1 MKNDV
6 NIKALINLLDDP
18 DEIIYNE
25 IRGKLIDI
33 GPQCVPFLER
43 ISFEDNLGNLFKE
56 RADKL
61 IHQIKFKK
69 ILNVHEN
76 WLKQPFN
83 LIDGVLDIDQ
93 YFFPDITVDFIKKE
107 INEMTEDV
115 KGNINKNMSS
125 IEKVKIINEVIFE
138 NYRMRGD
145 KKDYHN
151 PKNSS
156 FGSLIKNKKG
166 NPLTISILY
175 VEIAR
180 KLGIPIKGINLP
192 NHFIV
197 GYLRNKERFLN
208 NIDDYCRSDVI
219 FYINPFSQGVI
230 LNHSDIEDFIKEI
243 NIDIKDY
250 YFTPCKFS
258 DITKRMLTNLAYSY
272 SNTKNSQIKDDLK
285 EILALYQNL
294 KL

>member
-1 MKNDV
+1 MKTDV
-6 NIKALINLLDDP
+6 NIKALVNLLDDP
-18 DEIIYNE
+18 DEIIYND
-25 IRGKLIDI
+25 IRCRLIDI
-33 GPQCVPFLER
+33 GPQCIPFIER
-43 ISFEDNLGNLFKE
+43 ICFEDNLGNLFKE
-56 RADKL
+56 RANKL

-69 ILNVHEN
+69 ILNLHEN

-93 YFFPDITVDFIKKE
+93 YFFPDITVNFIKRE

-115 KGNINKNMSS
+115 KKNIYNNMSP
-125 IEKVKIINEVIFE
+125 IEKVKIINDVIFE
-138 NYRMRGD
+138 NYRVRGD

-192 NHFIV
+192 NHFVV
-197 GYLRNKERFLN
+197 GYLKKNEDELQT
-208 NIDDYCRSDVI
+208 ISDYEKSDVI

-258 DITKRMLTNLAYSY
+258 DITKRILTNLAYSY
-272 SNTKNSQIKDDLK
+272 SRTKNYQIKNDIK
-285 EILALYQNL
+285 EILALYENTTL
-294 KL
+294 